1 MRHRDIP
8 ICYRTLQVLS
18 DLRSVAAKGYAQI
31 AERLKP
37 EHKQTLRHI
46 IFDQKCKFKI
56 RDVETVHS
64 DILFVAAMPEQGFDA
79 FLSATSLLLADRLQQ
94 GAGQDDLYWNWDS
107 FQNHYRKAPSPL
119 RAALMNGFRWAHE
132 TRRVTLDQP
141 PTQADLFS
149 YDETDLLRLLKN
161 IARSMP
167 EDVRDDVSALSE
179 DGTKDVHRRAL
190 DNCLSSSCT
199 LSEFGGW
206 FPGEV
211 VQRACLDSSHAGF
224 AECLALVL
232 IDAIVTQDKRGHMA
246 RRWEEQAEDFNLLR
260 PAFRTPLIAGV
271 RHLHEMGFD
280 WQPYAAWS
288 AAEITEKAIVVPF
301 ARA

>member
-18 DLRSVAAKGYAQI
+18 DLRSVAAKGYSQI
-31 AERLKP
+31 AARLKP
-37 EHKQTLRHI
+37 KQTQTLRHI

-56 RDVETVHS
+56 RDLETVHR
-64 DILFVAAMPEQGFDA
+64 DILLVAAMPEQAFDA

-94 GAGQDDLYWNWDS
+94 GAGQDDLYWNWDT
-107 FQNHYRKAPSPL
+107 FQNHYRKAPSPV
-119 RAALMNGFRWAHE
+119 RAALMNGFRWAHAS
-132 TRRVTLDQP
+132 RRVTLDMP
-141 PTQADLFS
+141 PAHADLVT
-149 YDETDLLRLLKN
+149 YDESDLRRLLKN
-161 IARSMP
+161 IAKSMP
-167 EDVRDDVSALSE
+167 KDVRDEVSTLSE
-179 DGTKDVHRRAL
+179 DGTQDVHRRAL
-190 DNCLSSSCT
+190 DNCLSSSCI

-211 VQRACLDSSHAGF
+211 VQKASLDSSHLGF

-232 IDAIVTQDKRGHMA
+232 IDAIVTQDKHGCMA
-246 RRWEEQAEDFNLLR
+246 QRWEEQAEDFNLLR
-260 PAFRTPLIAGV
+260 PEFRTPLIAGM

-301 ARA
+301 AKA